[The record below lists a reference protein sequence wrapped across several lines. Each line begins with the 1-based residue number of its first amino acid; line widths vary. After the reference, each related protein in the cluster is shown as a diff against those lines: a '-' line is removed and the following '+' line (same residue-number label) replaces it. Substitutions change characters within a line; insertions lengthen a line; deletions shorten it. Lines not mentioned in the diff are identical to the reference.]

1 MNSNIQFFTED
12 ISYTLK
18 QKTELRQWIKA
29 CAEVETREAGNI
41 NIILCSD
48 VYLYKMN
55 VEYLNHDTFTD
66 IITFD
71 NTMEGEISGDLFISL
86 ERIRENAREYSRK
99 MSDELHRVIIH
110 GILHLCSYSDKTDE
124 EKKKMRARE
133 NIHLS
138 RRSDKLSNS

>member
-12 ISYTLK
+12 ISYSVK
-18 QKTELRQWIKA
+18 QKNKLREWISACIKA
-29 CAEVETREAGNI
+29 ENHMTGDV

-48 VYLYKMN
+48 SYLHEMN

-71 NTMEGEISGDLFISL
+71 NSIEDEISGDLFISL
-86 ERIRENAREYSRK
+86 DRIRENAQKYSRK
-99 MSDELHRVIIH
+99 ISEEQHRVIIH
-110 GILHLCSYSDKTDE
+110 GILHLCGYDDKTDD
-124 EKKKMRARE
+124 EKYKMREKE

-138 RRSDKLSNS
+138 RRPDKLSNS